1 MAAGG
6 WGGVAEGDC
15 EDFLQL
21 SGVSGGCSE
30 GGVRAAGTLE
40 EGQRDHLSA
49 VGTWG
54 AYGGLMEY
62 LQFLLAEAVVFV
74 GVCCTRNIL

>member
-1 MAAGG
+1 MG
-6 WGGVAEGDC
+6 GGVAEGAC

-30 GGVRAAGTLE
+30 GGVGAAGTLE

-54 AYGGLMEY
+54 ANGGLVEF
-62 LQFLLAEAVVFV
+62 LQFFLAEAVACVW
-74 GVCCTRNIL
+74 GCYTRNIL